1 MDRPAQKSK
10 ELLTTG
16 DMARQTRNTLRTVR
30 FYEEEGLITPVE
42 RTRGGHRLF
51 DEDQLHKLELI
62 TDLRD
67 VGLALPVIKEV
78 FRIKNECGSASEAS
92 LQVKAFLQVQLQR
105 MQDQITLLSRLRD
118 DFQAAMSVFHECES
132 CKEEWMR
139 RRCGSCEVMAREAL
153 PANVRMLWLDECE
166 GHACAKGHAHA
177 PTGRSV
183 GPVVS

>member
-1 MDRPAQKSK
+1 MRKKK

-16 DMARQTRNTLRTVR
+16 DMARRTRNTLRTVR

-78 FRIKNECGSASEAS
+78 FRIKQDCGNASDAS
-92 LQVKAFLQVQLQR
+92 LQVKAFLASQLQR
-105 MQDQITLLSRLRD
+105 MQDQITLLTRLRD
-118 DFQAAMSVFHECES
+118 DFQSAMDVFHECES
-132 CKEEWMR
+132 CKEEWIR
-139 RRCGSCEVMAREAL
+139 RRCSSCQVMAREAL
-153 PANVRMLWLDECE
+153 PSNVRMLWLDEPGE
-166 GHACAKGHAHA
+166 ESTDSA
-177 PTGRSV
+177 PQLRAL
-183 GPVVS
+183 GPVVG